1 MMIGNFWRRML
12 YGSRPQRRPIRRP
25 EATLAAVR
33 VPTPILANE
42 AFTPTQPRTGRGGL
56 IGRQTEIDTILQSL
70 LEDKAHVVLYSER
83 GRGKTSL
90 SNVVVDRLK
99 RKGLI
104 VVRYQCEASTTFES
118 FMRGLVRRLPESL
131 LASPVR
137 PDRLEGC
144 EGALPAGPLRPD
156 DVVTLLP
163 RLRLNSLICVIDE
176 LDRIVDP
183 ETRTM
188 LADTIK
194 QLSDRSIPLLFLL
207 IGVSDNLEQ
216 LLGQHPS
223 IQRALVALPLP
234 LLSDEEISDIVEKGA
249 KEAGLTFPGDLVS
262 AIVTISQGMPYLAH
276 VLGLRIAQA
285 AARRNSSVVKQA
297 DFVSALE
304 RLVRQAPSDVLRHYD
319 DLTANGRDEAAA
331 WALRVIA
338 TCPQDAWGG
347 IRVVE
352 TPGEKAIVGGQR
364 VSWAAWLKLCDHGV
378 VRRCFGDPG
387 SVVVTQRSLVQHVQL
402 QEALRKHASLARDA
416 GAEFTVRPIAFGGTP
431 VASLTRSS

>member
-1 MMIGNFWRRML
+1 MIMNFWRRMM
-12 YGSRPQRRPIRRP
+12 YGNQPTRPIRRP
-25 EATLAAVR
+25 ELTAAPSR
-33 VPTPILANE
+33 PPPAILANE

-56 IGRQTEIDTILQSL
+56 IGRHYEIETILQSL

-104 VVRYQCEASTTFES
+104 IVRYQCEASTTFDS

-131 LASPVR
+131 LVSPVR

-144 EGALPAGPLRPD
+144 EAALPAAALRPD

-163 RLRLNSLICVIDE
+163 RLRLSSLICVVDE

-183 ETRTM
+183 DTRTM

-194 QLSDRSIPLLFLL
+194 QLSDRSVPLLFLL

-234 LLSDEEISDIVEKGA
+234 LLSDDEISDIVEKGA
-249 KEAGLTFPGDLVS
+249 KDAGLIFPSDLVS
-262 AIVTISQGMPYLAH
+262 AIVRISRGMPYVAH
-276 VLGLRIAQA
+276 VLGLRVAQA
-285 AARRNSSVVKQA
+285 AARRSTSIVKWV
-297 DFVSALE
+297 DFNSALE

-319 DLTANGRDEAAA
+319 ELTANGKDEATA

-338 TCPQDAWGG
+338 TCPQDPWGS
-347 IRVVE
+347 IRVIE
-352 TPGEKAIVGGQR
+352 TPGEKALLGGQR
-364 VSWAAWLKLCDHGV
+364 VSWAGWSKLCEHGV
-378 VRRCFGDPG
+378 VRRCFGNPG
-387 SVVVTQRSLVQHVQL
+387 SVVVTQRSLVQHIQL
-402 QEALRKHASLARDA
+402 QEALRRHAALDREIGKD
-416 GAEFTVRPIAFGGTP
+416 TTIRPIAFGGTS
-431 VASLTRSS
+431 VASLTQSS

>member
-1 MMIGNFWRRML
+1 ML
-12 YGSRPQRRPIRRP
+12 HGKPPRRPAQRP
-25 EATLAAVR
+25 EAMIAAVR
-33 VPTPILANE
+33 APLTILANE

-56 IGRQTEIDTILQSL
+56 IGRQQEIETVLQTL
-70 LEDKAHVVLYSER
+70 LEDKAHLVLYSER

-99 RKGLI
+99 RKGLM
-104 VVRYQCEASTTFES
+104 VVRYQCEASTTFDS
-118 FMRGLVRRLPESL
+118 FMRGLLRRLPESL
-131 LASPVR
+131 LVSPVR
-137 PDRLEGC
+137 SEKLEGC
-144 EGALPAGPLRPD
+144 EAVLPASPLRPD

-163 RLRLNSLICVIDE
+163 RLRLASLICVVDE

-194 QLSDRSIPLLFLL
+194 QLSDRSVPLLFLL

-234 LLSDEEISDIVEKGA
+234 LLSDEEISGIVEKGA
-249 KEAGLTFPGDLVS
+249 KDAGLTFPAELVS
-262 AIVTISQGMPYLAH
+262 SIVAISRGMPYLAH
-276 VLGLRIAQA
+276 VLGLRVAQA
-285 AARRNSSVVKQA
+285 AARRNTSIVKPV

-304 RLVRQAPSDVLRHYD
+304 RLVRQAPTEVLRHYD

-338 TCPQDAWGG
+338 TCAQDAYGV
-347 IRVVE
+347 IRVIE
-352 TPGEKAIVGGQR
+352 TPGEKALLGGQR
-364 VSWAAWLKLCDHGV
+364 VSWAGWTKLCEHGV
-378 VRRCFGDPG
+378 VRRCFGDAS

-402 QEALRKHASLARDA
+402 QEALRKNAAIARETI
-416 GAEFTVRPIAFGGTP
+416 AETTVRPLAFGGTT
-431 VASLTRSS
+431 VASFTRSS

>member
-1 MMIGNFWRRML
+1 MI
-12 YGSRPQRRPIRRP
+12 
-25 EATLAAVR
+25 AAVR
-33 VPTPILANE
+33 APLTILANE

-56 IGRQTEIDTILQSL
+56 IGRQQEIETVLQTL
-70 LEDKAHVVLYSER
+70 LEDKAHLVLYSER

-99 RKGLI
+99 RKGLM
-104 VVRYQCEASTTFES
+104 VVRYQCEASTTFDS
-118 FMRGLVRRLPESL
+118 FMRGLLRRLPESL
-131 LASPVR
+131 LVSPVR
-137 PDRLEGC
+137 PEKLEGC
-144 EGALPAGPLRPD
+144 EAVLPASPLRPD

-163 RLRLNSLICVIDE
+163 RLRLASLICVVDE

-194 QLSDRSIPLLFLL
+194 QLSDRSVPLLFLL

-234 LLSDEEISDIVEKGA
+234 LLSDEEISGIVEKGA
-249 KEAGLTFPGDLVS
+249 KDAGLTFPAELVS
-262 AIVTISQGMPYLAH
+262 SIVAISRGMPYLAH
-276 VLGLRIAQA
+276 VLGLRVAQA
-285 AARRNSSVVKQA
+285 AARRNTSIVKPV

-304 RLVRQAPSDVLRHYD
+304 RLVRQAPTEVLRHYD

-338 TCPQDAWGG
+338 TCAQDAYGV
-347 IRVVE
+347 IRVIE
-352 TPGEKAIVGGQR
+352 TPGEKALLGGQR
-364 VSWAAWLKLCDHGV
+364 VSWAGWTKLCEHGV
-378 VRRCFGDPG
+378 VRRCFGDAS

-402 QEALRKHASLARDA
+402 QEALRKNAAIARETI
-416 GAEFTVRPIAFGGTP
+416 AETTVRPLAFGGTT
-431 VASLTRSS
+431 VASFTRSS

>member
-1 MMIGNFWRRML
+1 ML
-12 YGSRPQRRPIRRP
+12 HGKPPRRPVQRP
-25 EATLAAVR
+25 EAMIASVR
-33 VPTPILANE
+33 APLTILANE

-56 IGRQTEIDTILQSL
+56 IGRQQEIETVLQTL
-70 LEDKAHVVLYSER
+70 LEDKAHLVLYSER

-99 RKGLI
+99 RKGLM
-104 VVRYQCEASTTFES
+104 VVRYQCEASTTFDS
-118 FMRGLVRRLPESL
+118 FMRGLLRRLPESL
-131 LASPVR
+131 LVSPVR
-137 PDRLEGC
+137 PEKLEGC
-144 EGALPAGPLRPD
+144 EAVLPASPLRPD

-163 RLRLNSLICVIDE
+163 RLRLASLICVVDE

-194 QLSDRSIPLLFLL
+194 QLSDRSVPLLFLL

-234 LLSDEEISDIVEKGA
+234 LLSDEEISGIVEKGA
-249 KEAGLTFPGDLVS
+249 KDAGLTFPAELVS
-262 AIVTISQGMPYLAH
+262 SIVTISRGMPYLAH
-276 VLGLRIAQA
+276 VLGLRVAQA
-285 AARRNSSVVKQA
+285 AARRNTTIVRPV

-304 RLVRQAPSDVLRHYD
+304 RLVRQAPTEVLRHYD

-331 WALRVIA
+331 WALRVVA
-338 TCPQDAWGG
+338 TCPQDAYGV
-347 IRVVE
+347 IRVIE
-352 TPGEKAIVGGQR
+352 TPGEKALLGGQR
-364 VSWAAWLKLCDHGV
+364 VSWTGWTKLCEHGV
-378 VRRCFGDPG
+378 VRRCFGDAS

-402 QEALRKHASLARDA
+402 QEALRKNAAIARDA
-416 GAEFTVRPIAFGGTP
+416 VAETTVRPLAFGGTT

>member
-1 MMIGNFWRRML
+1 
-12 YGSRPQRRPIRRP
+12 
-25 EATLAAVR
+25 
-33 VPTPILANE
+33 
-42 AFTPTQPRTGRGGL
+42 L
-56 IGRQTEIDTILQSL
+56 IGRQFEIDTIMQSM

-90 SNVVVDRLK
+90 SNIIVERLK

-104 VVRYQCEASTTFES
+104 VVRYQCEASTTFDS

-131 LASPVR
+131 LVSPVR
-137 PDRLEGC
+137 TEKLEGC
-144 EGALPAGPLRPD
+144 EAALPGTPLRPD
-156 DVVTLLP
+156 DVLTLLP

-194 QLSDRSIPLLFLL
+194 QLSDRTVPLLFLL

-223 IQRALVALPLP
+223 IQRALVSLPLP
-234 LLSDEEISDIVEKGA
+234 LLSDEEIGDIVEKGA
-249 KEAGLTFPGDLVS
+249 KEAGLTFPGELVS
-262 AIVTISQGMPYLAH
+262 AIVTICRGMPYLAH
-276 VLGLRIAQA
+276 VLGLRVAQA
-285 AARRNSSVVKQA
+285 AARRNTNVVKPVDLVA
-297 DFVSALE
+297 ALD
-304 RLVRQAPSDVLRHYD
+304 RLVRQAPSEVLRHYD
-319 DLTANGRDEAAA
+319 DLTADGRDEAAA

-338 TCPQDAWGG
+338 TCPQDAWGV
-347 IRVVE
+347 IRVIE
-352 TPGEKAIVGGQR
+352 TPGEKALLGGQR
-364 VSWAAWLKLCDHGV
+364 VSWSGWLKLCEHGV

-402 QEALRKHASLARDA
+402 QEAFRKHASIAREA
-416 GAEFTVRPIAFGGTP
+416 GAETNIRPIAFGGGTT

>member
-1 MMIGNFWRRML
+1 MIRKLWRRL
-12 YGSRPQRRPIRRP
+12 LNGKPPRRPAKRIDGP
-25 EATLAAVR
+25 VHAAR
-33 VPTPILANE
+33 APTPLLANE

-56 IGRQTEIDTILQSL
+56 VGRQHEIDIVLQSL

-90 SNVVVDRLK
+90 SNIVVDKLK

-104 VVRYQCEASTTFES
+104 VVRYQCEASTTFDS
-118 FMRGLVRRLPESL
+118 FIRGLTRRLPESL
-131 LASPVR
+131 LLSPLR
-137 PDRLEGC
+137 TEPLEGC
-144 EGALPAGPLRPD
+144 EGALPATPLRPD
-156 DVVTLLP
+156 DIVTLLP
-163 RLRLNSLICVIDE
+163 RLRLNALVCVVDE

-194 QLSDRSIPLLFLL
+194 QLSDRGIPLLFLL
-207 IGVSDNLEQ
+207 IGVSDSLEQ

-234 LLSDEEISDIVEKGA
+234 LLSDDEISDIVQKGA
-249 KEAGLTFPGDLVS
+249 RDAGLTFPAELIL
-262 AIVTISQGMPYLAH
+262 AIVTISRGMPYVAH
-276 VLGLRIAQA
+276 VLGLRVAQA
-285 AARRNSSVVKQA
+285 AARRNSTVVKSV

-304 RLVRQAPSDVLRHYD
+304 RLVRQAPADVLRHYD
-319 DLTANGRDEAAA
+319 DLTANGHDEATA

-338 TCPQDAWGG
+338 TCPQDAYGL

-352 TPGEKAIVGGQR
+352 TPGEKVVVGGHR
-364 VSWAAWLKLCDHGV
+364 VSWAAWTKLCEDGV
-378 VRRCFGDPG
+378 VRRTFGDPG
-387 SVVVTQRSLVQHVQL
+387 SVVVNQRSLVQHVQL
-402 QEALRKHASLARDA
+402 QEAYRKYGSTPREPA
-416 GAEFTVRPIAFGGTP
+416 AEAAIRPIAFGGTS

>member
-1 MMIGNFWRRML
+1 MIRNIWRRMF
-12 YGSRPQRRPIRRP
+12 YGSRPKRPIRRP
-25 EATLAAVR
+25 EVTIASARPQAPL
-33 VPTPILANE
+33 LANE

-56 IGRQTEIDTILQSL
+56 IGRQNEIDTILQSL

-90 SNVVVDRLK
+90 SNVVVERLK

-104 VVRYQCEASTTFES
+104 VVRYQCEASTTFDS

-131 LASPVR
+131 LVSPQR
-137 PDRLEGC
+137 TEKLEGC
-144 EGALPAGPLRPD
+144 EAALPASPLRPD
-156 DVVTLLP
+156 DVLTLLP
-163 RLRLNSLICVIDE
+163 RLRLNALVCVVDE

-249 KEAGLTFPGDLVS
+249 REAGLTFPGELVS
-262 AIVTISQGMPYLAH
+262 SIVALSRGMPYLAH

-285 AARRNSSVVKQA
+285 AARRNSRVVKPV
-297 DFVSALE
+297 DFVSPLE

-319 DLTANGRDEAAA
+319 ELTANGRDEAAA
-331 WALRVIA
+331 WALRVVA
-338 TCPQDAWGG
+338 TCPQDDYGS
-347 IRVVE
+347 IRVIE
-352 TPGEKAIVGGQR
+352 TPGEKALVGGQR
-364 VSWAAWLKLCDHGV
+364 VSWAGWSKLCEHGV
-378 VRRCFGDPG
+378 VRRCFGDAG
-387 SVVVTQRSLVQHVQL
+387 SVVVIQRSLVQHVQL
-402 QEALRKHASLARDA
+402 QEAYRKHASIVRDA
-416 GAEFTVRPIAFGGTP
+416 GAEQTVRPVAFGGTT

>member
-1 MMIGNFWRRML
+1 MM
-12 YGSRPQRRPIRRP
+12 YGKSPQRPTRRP
-25 EATLAAVR
+25 EAP
-33 VPTPILANE
+33 VPGSRPPPAPVLANE

-56 IGRQTEIDTILQSL
+56 IGREYEIETILQSL

-104 VVRYQCEASTTFES
+104 VVRYQCEASTTFDS

-131 LASPVR
+131 LVSPLR
-137 PDRLEGC
+137 ADRLEGC
-144 EGALPAGPLRPD
+144 EAALPGSPLRPD
-156 DVVTLLP
+156 DIVTLLP
-163 RLRLNSLICVIDE
+163 RLRLSSLICVVDE

-194 QLSDRSIPLLFLL
+194 QLSDRTVPVLFML

-234 LLSDEEISDIVEKGA
+234 LLSDDEITNIVEKGA
-249 KEAGLTFPGDLVS
+249 REAGLIFPSELIS
-262 AIVTISQGMPYLAH
+262 AIVKISRGMPYLAH

-285 AARRNSSVVKQA
+285 AARRNTSFVKWV
-297 DFVSALE
+297 DFTSALE
-304 RLVRQAPSDVLRHYD
+304 RLVRQAPSDVLRLYD
-319 DLTANGRDEAAA
+319 EMTSHGRDDGAA
-331 WALRVIA
+331 WALRVLA
-338 TCPQDAWGG
+338 TCPQDPWGA
-347 IRVVE
+347 IRVIE
-352 TPGEKAIVGGQR
+352 TPGEKALLGGQR
-364 VSWAAWLKLCDHGV
+364 VSWGGWSKLCEHGV
-378 VRRCFGDPG
+378 VRRSLGSSE
-387 SVVVTQRSLVQHVQL
+387 SVVVSERSLVQHVQL
-402 QEALRKHASLARDA
+402 QEALRRYAPIVREV
-416 GAEFTVRPIAFGGTP
+416 GAETNLRPIAFSAP
-431 VASLTRSS
+431 AVASLSQSS

>member
-1 MMIGNFWRRML
+1 MMKNFWRRML
-12 YGSRPQRRPIRRP
+12 YGRPPRRPARRP
-25 EATLAAVR
+25 DAVIPAARPPAPV
-33 VPTPILANE
+33 LANE
-42 AFTPTQPRTGRGGL
+42 AFTPTQPRTGRAGL
-56 IGRQTEIDTILQSL
+56 IGRQQEIETILQGL

-104 VVRYQCEASTTFES
+104 VVRYQCEASTTFDS

-137 PDRLEGC
+137 MEALEGC
-144 EGALPAGPLRPD
+144 EAALPAGPLRPD
-156 DVVTLLP
+156 DVVTLLS
-163 RLRLNSLICVIDE
+163 RLRLTSLICVIDE

-194 QLSDRSIPLLFLL
+194 QLSDRGIPLLFML

-234 LLSDEEISDIVEKGA
+234 LLSDEEISNIVEKGA
-249 KEAGLTFPGDLVS
+249 KDAGLNFPGDLVS
-262 AIVTISQGMPYLAH
+262 AIVTVSRGMPYLAH
-276 VLGLRIAQA
+276 VLGLRVAQA
-285 AARRNSSVVKQA
+285 AARRNTTLVKPV
-297 DFVSALE
+297 DYGSALD
-304 RLVRQAPSDVLRHYD
+304 RLVRQAPSEVLRNYD
-319 DLTANGRDEAAA
+319 EITAHGRDEGAA

-338 TCPQDAWGG
+338 TCPQDPWGM

-352 TPGEKAIVGGQR
+352 TPGEKALLGGQR
-364 VSWAAWLKLCDHGV
+364 VSWSGWVKLLEHGV
-378 VRRCFGDPG
+378 VRRVFGDAG
-387 SVVVTQRSLVQHVQL
+387 SVVVIHRSLVQHVQL
-402 QEALRKHASLARDA
+402 QEALRRHAAITRETGMDIP
-416 GAEFTVRPIAFGGTP
+416 VRPIAFGGTT

>member
-1 MMIGNFWRRML
+1 MIRSFWRRML
-12 YGSRPQRRPIRRP
+12 HGKPPRRHAKRP
-25 EATLAAVR
+25 EAAVASVR
-33 VPTPILANE
+33 APTPILANE

-56 IGRQTEIDTILQSL
+56 IGRQQEIETILQTL
-70 LEDKAHVVLYSER
+70 LEDKAHLVLYSER

-99 RKGLI
+99 RKGLM
-104 VVRYQCEASTTFES
+104 VVRYQCEASTTFDS
-118 FMRGLVRRLPESL
+118 FMRGLLRRLPESL
-131 LASPVR
+131 LVSPVR
-137 PDRLEGC
+137 PEKLEGC
-144 EGALPAGPLRPD
+144 EAALPASPLRPD
-156 DVVTLLP
+156 DVLTLLP
-163 RLRLNSLICVIDE
+163 RLRLGSLICVVDE

-194 QLSDRSIPLLFLL
+194 QLSDRSVPLLFLL

-234 LLSDEEISDIVEKGA
+234 LLSDDEISGIVEKGA
-249 KEAGLTFPGDLVS
+249 RDSGLTFPAELVT
-262 AIVTISQGMPYLAH
+262 AIVTISRGMPYLAH
-276 VLGLRIAQA
+276 VLGLRVAQA
-285 AARRNSSVVKQA
+285 AARRNTSIVKPV

-319 DLTANGRDEAAA
+319 ELTANGRDEAAA

-338 TCPQDAWGG
+338 TCPQDPWGV
-347 IRVVE
+347 IRVIE
-352 TPGEKAIVGGQR
+352 TPGEKALLGGQR
-364 VSWAAWLKLCDHGV
+364 VSWAGWTNLCEHGV
-378 VRRCFGDPG
+378 VRRCFGDAT
-387 SVVVTQRSLVQHVQL
+387 SVVVMQRSLVQHVQL
-402 QEALRKHASLARDA
+402 QEAFRKNAAIAHEAAAD
-416 GAEFTVRPIAFGGTP
+416 TTIRPLAFGGAT

>member
-1 MMIGNFWRRML
+1 MIRNFWRRML
-12 YGSRPQRRPIRRP
+12 HGKPPRPARRAEAVVPLARP
-25 EATLAAVR
+25 PVTV
-33 VPTPILANE
+33 TANE

-56 IGRQTEIDTILQSL
+56 IGRQFEIDTILQSL

-90 SNVVVDRLK
+90 SNIVVDRLK

-104 VVRYQCEASTTFES
+104 IVRYQCEASTTFDS
-118 FMRGLVRRLPESL
+118 FMRGLLRRLPESL
-131 LASPVR
+131 LVSPVR
-137 PDRLEGC
+137 PERLEGC
-144 EGALPAGPLRPD
+144 EAALPASPLRPD

-163 RLRLNSLICVIDE
+163 RLRLNSLICVVDE

-194 QLSDRSIPLLFLL
+194 QLSDRSVPLLFLL

-249 KEAGLTFPGDLVS
+249 KDAGLTFPGELVA
-262 AIVTISQGMPYLAH
+262 AIVAISRGMPYLAH
-276 VLGLRIAQA
+276 VLGLRVAQA
-285 AARRNSSVVKQA
+285 AARRNTNIVKPV

-304 RLVRQAPSDVLRHYD
+304 RLVRQAPSEVLRNYD
-319 DLTANGRDEAAA
+319 DITANGRDEAAA

-338 TCPQDAWGG
+338 TCPQDPWGV
-347 IRVVE
+347 IRVIE
-352 TPGEKAIVGGQR
+352 TPGEKALLGGQR
-364 VSWAAWLKLCDHGV
+364 VSWSGWVKLCEHGV
-378 VRRCFGDPG
+378 VRRCFGDAA

-402 QEALRKHASLARDA
+402 QEAFRKHASIAREA
-416 GAEFTVRPIAFGGTP
+416 GAEINVRPIAFGGTT

>member
-1 MMIGNFWRRML
+1 MIKSFWRWMRN
-12 YGSRPQRRPIRRP
+12 GKPPRRPNPRADAGIVSLRAP
-25 EATLAAVR
+25 QT
-33 VPTPILANE
+33 ILANE

-56 IGRQTEIDTILQSL
+56 IGRQQEIETILQTL
-70 LEDKAHVVLYSER
+70 LEDKAHLVLYSER

-99 RKGLI
+99 RKGLM
-104 VVRYQCEASTTFES
+104 VVRYQCEASTTFDS
-118 FMRGLVRRLPESL
+118 FMRGLLRRLPESL
-131 LASPVR
+131 VISPVR
-137 PDRLEGC
+137 SETLEGC
-144 EGALPAGPLRPD
+144 EACVPATPLRPD
-156 DVVTLLP
+156 DVLTLLP

-194 QLSDRSIPLLFLL
+194 QLSDRTVPLLFLL

-234 LLSDEEISDIVEKGA
+234 LLSDEEIGGIVEKGA
-249 KEAGLTFPGDLVS
+249 KDAGLSFPAELVS
-262 AIVTISQGMPYLAH
+262 AIVTIARGMPYLAH
-276 VLGLRIAQA
+276 VLGLRVAQA
-285 AARRNSSVVKQA
+285 AARRNTTIVKPV

-319 DLTANGRDEAAA
+319 ELTGNGRDEAAA

-338 TCPQDAWGG
+338 TCPQDPWGV

-352 TPGEKAIVGGQR
+352 TPGEKALLGGQS
-364 VSWAAWLKLCDHGV
+364 VSWAGWTMLCERGV
-378 VRRCFGDPG
+378 VRRCFGNAG
-387 SVVVTQRSLVQHVQL
+387 GVVVTQRSLVQHVQL
-402 QEALRKHASLARDA
+402 QDALRRNGPIARDA
-416 GAEFTVRPIAFGGTP
+416 VAETTVRPMAFGGTP
-431 VASLTRSS
+431 VASLTPCS